1 MLANAF
7 VPGLGDPAPDLYLN
21 GKRAKPSHGEEANVM
36 PGGNEFQ
43 VPRTKRLPRTNF
55 RILQCSLFSAVRICL
70 KAGAC
75 AHAVQ
80 ACAELTSPEEPI
92 EQLTERTPR
101 QSSQGIGG
109 QLGQLAELGRDH
121 RGDALDHIAEELA
134 LLRVRGVP
142 LT

>member
-21 GKRAKPSHGEEANVM
+21 GKRARPSHGEEANVV

-55 RILQCSLFSAVRICL
+55 RILQCSLFNAVRICL
-70 KAGAC
+70 KARAC

-80 ACAELTSPEEPI
+80 ACAELTSPVEPI
-92 EQLTERTPR
+92 EQLAERTPR
-101 QSSQGIGG
+101 KSSQGIGG
-109 QLGQLAELGRDH
+109 QLGQLAELGH
-121 RGDALDHIAEELA
+121 LA
-134 LLRVRGVP
+134 QGAPPPVVLGHLARLLVAD
-142 LT
+142 L